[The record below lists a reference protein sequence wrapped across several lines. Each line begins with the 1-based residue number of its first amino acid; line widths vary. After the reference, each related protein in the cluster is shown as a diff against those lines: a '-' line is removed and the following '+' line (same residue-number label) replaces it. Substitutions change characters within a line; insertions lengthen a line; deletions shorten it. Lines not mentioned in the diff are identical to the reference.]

1 MPLVAQLETLAALVT
16 APPGV
21 LAALMLA
28 ALGAPSAGSASAA
41 LSQSHCPRQLLS
53 RSSHSQRSFPELIP
67 GMDAALIA
75 GHQGRRRSRRFCC
88 QHFTQSACQHRG
100 QQHRKARLSAQ
111 PRPNT

>member
-1 MPLVAQLETLAALVT
+1 MAGRTQRGRGTAKRVAVPLVAQLETLAALVT

-53 RSSHSQRSFPELIP
+53 RSSH
-67 GMDAALIA
+67 
-75 GHQGRRRSRRFCC
+75 
-88 QHFTQSACQHRG
+88 
-100 QQHRKARLSAQ
+100 
-111 PRPNT
+111 

>member
-1 MPLVAQLETLAALVT
+1 MAGRTQRCRGTVKRAAVPLVAQLETLAALVT

-53 RSSHSQRSFPELIP
+53 RSSH
-67 GMDAALIA
+67 
-75 GHQGRRRSRRFCC
+75 
-88 QHFTQSACQHRG
+88 
-100 QQHRKARLSAQ
+100 
-111 PRPNT
+111 